1 LLLFKMLL
9 IGIWNGGLSDESVE
23 DMANSNLQVM
33 RFLGLSLEDEVPD
46 HSVLSGFR
54 TRLTAANAW
63 NGLLVQ
69 VNAQIQAHDIMVR
82 QGCHVDA
89 SITQSP
95 RKSRTKPAYEVVNDR
110 EERDDD
116 PAGNPCSCRQGV

>member
-1 LLLFKMLL
+1 
-9 IGIWNGGLSDESVE
+9 
-23 DMANSNLQVM
+23 M
-33 RFLGLSLEDEVPD
+33 RFLGFSLEDEVPD